1 MRNFFILY
9 SKRINNLS
17 IIILLISVI
26 ILSNFFSIQVL
37 NKNIIKPIVQ
47 NKGYKTIQE
56 FGKRGS
62 IYDTNNKELAVSSKK
77 FNFWVNTNKPFEK
90 EKIIELFSTYF
101 NKSDEHY
108 ENILSK
114 ESNYVRVEKN
124 IPNLEAKPILLE
136 LKNIKGLHK
145 EEIEQRFYPYDFL
158 AAQTIG
164 YVDLKNYGINGIEG
178 FYNTILSGDTVETKV
193 SKGAKG
199 KYYKEI
205 NNEDLPINGYNIYL
219 TIDIELQKILSDEL
233 HKMLTKTK
241 AKSAN
246 GIIVNPMNGDILAM
260 SSLPSFNPNKYY
272 DFEIENY
279 KNKVISDSYEPG
291 STFKIVALSGI
302 LDLNIHNDEDKFYC
316 ENGET
321 TLINRKKLRDHEPHE
336 FLNISEIFTYSSNIG
351 MSKIVSDLDQKD
363 FYKYCKLF
371 GFGTKSGIPLKDE
384 ASGNIRELN
393 HWSKTS
399 KTYLSIGQELSVTN
413 LQLAMAYATI
423 ANGGYLLKPNLIKM
437 ISTGENESIYTKDVY
452 PIRKVIKKENS
463 DKLLNYLENVVNHGT
478 AENLNLS
485 GYNVGGKTGTAQKF
499 IENSYSKNE
508 FISSF
513 ASVFPIE
520 SPKYVLL
527 VSIDS
532 PKYGYHW
539 ANQSAVPVTKEIIKR
554 IIIWD
559 NDMHISNNNAPIV
572 AENNINVNNEKN
584 YYYKKEDI
592 SIVPNFKGK
601 PLREALSIANSRGLK
616 LLPLGISG
624 RIVWQSIKPGSTFKD
639 NEVCKV
645 RVKI

>member
-1 MRNFFILY
+1 VRNFFILY

-47 NKGYKTIQE
+47 NKGYKTIE
-56 FGKRGS
+56 EYGKRGS
-62 IYDTNNKELAVSSKK
+62 IYDANNKELAVSSKK

-90 EKIIELFSTYF
+90 EKIIKLFSTYF
-101 NKSDEHY
+101 KKSHEHY

-114 ESNYVRVEKN
+114 KSNYVRVEKN

-164 YVDLKNYGINGIEG
+164 YVNLKNYGINGIEG
-178 FYNTILSGDTVETKV
+178 FYNTILSGDTVKTKV

-199 KYYKEI
+199 KYYKES
-205 NNEDLPINGYNIYL
+205 NNEDLSINGYNIHL
-219 TIDIELQKILSDEL
+219 TIDIELQKILGDEL
-233 HKMLTKTK
+233 HKMLNKTK

-485 GYNVGGKTGTAQKF
+485 GYNIGGKTGTAQKF

-572 AENNINVNNEKN
+572 AENNINENNEKN
-584 YYYKKEDI
+584 HYYKKEDI

-616 LLPLGISG
+616 LLPSGISG
-624 RIVWQSIKPGSTFKD
+624 RIVWQSIKPGSTFED

>member
-1 MRNFFILY
+1 VRNFFILY

>member
-1 MRNFFILY
+1 MH
-9 SKRINNLS
+9 S
-17 IIILLISVI
+17 
-26 ILSNFFSIQVL
+26 
-37 NKNIIKPIVQ
+37 
-47 NKGYKTIQE
+47 E
-56 FGKRGS
+56 
-62 IYDTNNKELAVSSKK
+62 
-77 FNFWVNTNKPFEK
+77 
-90 EKIIELFSTYF
+90 
-101 NKSDEHY
+101 
-108 ENILSK
+108 LSK
-114 ESNYVRVEKN
+114 
-124 IPNLEAKPILLE
+124 
-136 LKNIKGLHK
+136 
-145 EEIEQRFYPYDFL
+145 
-158 AAQTIG
+158 
-164 YVDLKNYGINGIEG
+164 GI
-178 FYNTILSGDTVETKV
+178 DTF
-193 SKGAKG
+193 S
-199 KYYKEI
+199 
-205 NNEDLPINGYNIYL
+205 
-219 TIDIELQKILSDEL
+219 
-233 HKMLTKTK
+233 

-246 GIIVNPMNGDILAM
+246 GIIVNPMTGDILAM
-260 SSLPSFNPNKYY
+260 STLPSFNPNKYY
-272 DFEIENY
+272 DYEIEHY
-279 KNKVISDSYEPG
+279 KNKIISDSYEPG

-302 LDLNIHNDEDKFYC
+302 LDLDIHNDEDKFYC

-351 MSKIVSDLDQKD
+351 MSKIVTDLESKD
-363 FYKYCKLF
+363 FYKYCKLY
-371 GFGTKSGIPLKDE
+371 GFGTKSGISLNDE
-384 ASGNIRELN
+384 ASGNIRGLDN
-393 HWSKTS
+393 WSKTS
-399 KTYLSIGQELSVTN
+399 KIYLSIGQELSVTN

-437 ISTGENESIYTKDVY
+437 ISTGENEAIYTKDVY
-452 PIRKVIKKENS
+452 PIRKVIKTENS

-485 GYNVGGKTGTAQKF
+485 GYNIGGKTGTAQKF

-572 AENNINVNNEKN
+572 AENNINENNEKN

-616 LLPLGISG
+616 LLPSGISG
-624 RIVWQSIKPGSTFKD
+624 RIVWQSIKPGSTFED

>member
-47 NKGYKTIQE
+47 NKGYKTIE
-56 FGKRGS
+56 EYGKRGS
-62 IYDTNNKELAVSSKK
+62 IYDANNKELAVSSKK

-90 EKIIELFSTYF
+90 EKIIKLFSTYF
-101 NKSDEHY
+101 KKSHEHY

-114 ESNYVRVEKN
+114 KSNYVRVEKN

-164 YVDLKNYGINGIEG
+164 YVNLKNYGINGIEG
-178 FYNTILSGDTVETKV
+178 FYNTILSGDTVKTKV

-199 KYYKEI
+199 KYYKES
-205 NNEDLPINGYNIYL
+205 NNEDLSINGYNIHL
-219 TIDIELQKILSDEL
+219 TIDIELQKILGDEL

-485 GYNVGGKTGTAQKF
+485 GYNIGGKTGTAQKF

-572 AENNINVNNEKN
+572 AENNINENNEKN
-584 YYYKKEDI
+584 HYYKKEDI

-616 LLPLGISG
+616 LLPSGISG
-624 RIVWQSIKPGSTFKD
+624 RIVWQSIKPGSTFED